1 MNVSTVLPSL
11 LLLLGCLA
19 FVFWPQPGG
28 PAPVIE
34 KTRLDSLRER
44 KDAVYENLRD
54 LNFEFR
60 AGKFTEADF
69 VAQRDGLEA
78 EAAGLLTEMDQLG
91 GADPHTGQPVAPS

>member
-1 MNVSTVLPSL
+1 MLNASTILPSL

-44 KDAVYENLRD
+44 KDVLYDNLRD
-54 LNFEFR
+54 LSFEFR

-69 VAQRDGLEA
+69 LAQRNELEA
-78 EAAGLLTEMDQLG
+78 EAASVLAEIDLLG
-91 GADPHTGQPVAPS
+91 GGEQLTGSPGR